1 MTESAPEIR
10 LESDRTRVFHSPVA
24 VAKSKSSSEAFTF
37 RVMRRRRGGSSPGSA
52 ATLHPAPWLRAVS
65 AVTPW
70 AWRPVNSG
78 RRPQAGGAH
87 PSRPRPVPA
96 DRHPT
101 RSTLRRPGAAA
112 ARSASADRRAAEARS
127 HPRPAGCSPARGR
140 VRHRPPRRRRAR
152 APGARGGSAPVRS
165 AASVPRP
172 CGRMRTAPEHT
183 STCTLGK
190 VRTQAGPSARR
201 GSGPDRAGRPR
212 APRTAGARPPAPALD
227 QDPDH
232 SRADKPLPAS
242 IEAVSA
248 DQRPGNRV
256 PPAAEEPAV
265 STPGTPRQ
273 ARD

>member
-87 PSRPRPVPA
+87 PSHPRPVPA

-101 RSTLRRPGAAA
+101 RSTLRRPGAAT

-127 HPRPAGCSPARGR
+127 RPS
-140 VRHRPPRRRRAR
+140 PRR
-152 APGARGGSAPVRS
+152 VF
-165 AASVPRP
+165 
-172 CGRMRTAPEHT
+172 
-183 STCTLGK
+183 
-190 VRTQAGPSARR
+190 
-201 GSGPDRAGRPR
+201 
-212 APRTAGARPPAPALD
+212 AGARTSPSPAASTA
-227 QDPDH
+227 QGE
-232 SRADKPLPAS
+232 SSRGQGRIGAGTVRCVRASTVRADADGAGAHLDMHTGRGADAGRTISTTRFRARPGRPATRAS
-242 IEAVSA
+242 DGWSASA
-248 DQRPGNRV
+248 DTGPRSRSGPFSG
-256 PPAAEEPAV
+256 
-265 STPGTPRQ
+265 RQ
-273 ARD
+273 AAPRFD